1 MVEVLVCCLSLYIDY
16 LGTEDKTQVELRNS
30 GNWFL
35 EKLIPLVQTV
45 YQPSMV
51 PLGEMVII
59 ALTELLSTS
68 AQNAGVFREL
78 GGAGLAGKLVTIL
91 YLLCLNKNNCKRG

>member
-1 MVEVLVCCLSLYIDY
+1 
-16 LGTEDKTQVELRNS
+16 
-30 GNWFL
+30 
-35 EKLIPLVQTV
+35 
-45 YQPSMV
+45 MV

-78 GGAGLAGKLVTIL
+78 GGAGLAGKLVTFL
-91 YLLCLNKNNCKRG
+91 YPICNVFTKQAQKRLNTRVCMSGTRVPLAIYMHSEF

>member
-16 LGTEDKTQVELRNS
+16 LGAEDKTQVEFS
-30 GNWFL
+30 SPADWFL
-35 EKLIPLVQTV
+35 DKLIPLVQTV

-78 GGAGLAGKLVTIL
+78 GGAGLAGKLVTIF
-91 YLLCLNKNNCKRG
+91 YLLSSQINRKRG